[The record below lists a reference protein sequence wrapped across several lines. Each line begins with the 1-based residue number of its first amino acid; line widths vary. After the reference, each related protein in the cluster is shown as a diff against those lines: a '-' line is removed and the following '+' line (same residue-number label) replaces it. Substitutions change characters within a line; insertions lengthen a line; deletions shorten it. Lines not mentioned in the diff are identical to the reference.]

1 MALADLLAEI
11 DRQGGVGRTR
21 PAVPL
26 ELYFEGNHDEA
37 SMGCNL
43 GNHPGIATFYE
54 VLAGIRDRPDVH
66 DVLVGITEVMS
77 EPEWPFSDH
86 IHVITTAAPAEVV
99 AWAERLQPDSKGSD
113 EQADEDIERWLDRVQ
128 PQLGEVPDGARV
140 VLLFWD

>member
-1 MALADLLAEI
+1 MGPADLLAEI
-11 DRQGGVGRTR
+11 DRQGGVGTTR

-26 ELYFEGNHDEA
+26 EVFFEGNHDEA

-43 GNHPGIATFYE
+43 DSHPGIATFYE

-66 DVLVGITEVMS
+66 DVLVGITEVMP

-86 IHVITTAAPAEVV
+86 VYVITTALPTEVV
-99 AWAERLQPDSKGSD
+99 SWADRLRPDPKESD
-113 EQADEDIERWLDRVQ
+113 EEADENIEWWLDRVR
-128 PQLGEVPDGARV
+128 PPLGEVPDGARV